1 MSVGL
6 LLITH
11 NGIGSALLETAT
23 TMLGRCPLRVE
34 TLAVSADAERDIL
47 EVRAGALADRLDEGD
62 GVLVLTD
69 LFGSTP
75 ANVANMLKQREG
87 CFVLTGVN
95 LPMLV
100 RVLNYPSLAVDDMA
114 AKALSGGKDGVVLC
128 NQRDARTG

>member
-11 NGIGSALLETAT
+11 NAIGRMLLETAT
-23 TMLGRCPLRVE
+23 NMLGTCPLTAESLSVNASEDRDQLEAEAMRLVE
-34 TLAVSADAERDIL
+34 
-47 EVRAGALADRLDEGD
+47 RLDVGQ

-75 ANVANMLKQREG
+75 ANIADTLKDRAGVE
-87 CFVLTGVN
+87 VLTGVN

-100 RVLNYPSLAVDDMA
+100 RILNYPSLGLQDMV
-114 AKALSGGKDGVVLC
+114 AKALSGGKDGVLISPH
-128 NQRDARTG
+128 DD

>member
-1 MSVGL
+1 MSVAL

-11 NGIGSALLETAT
+11 NDIGSALLKTARVI
-23 TMLGRCPLRVE
+23 LEGCPLRAE
-34 TLAVSADAERDIL
+34 TLSVSVDSHRDQIAAEAR
-47 EVRAGALADRLDEGD
+47 ALAERLDEGD

-75 ANVANMLKQREG
+75 ANVATALRERQG
-87 CFVLTGVN
+87 CYVLTGVN

-100 RVLNYPSLAVDDMA
+100 RVLNYPSLSVDKMA
-114 AKALSGGKDGVVLC
+114 EKALSGGREGVLIC